1 MSPLNIEIKART
13 AEQDKIRALLR
24 ERAARFVGEDHQIDT
39 YYRVPRGRLKLRQG
53 TIERNL
59 IYYERPDQQGPKASN
74 VMLYKPGPDAAL
86 KEILTQVLGVLV
98 VVDKRREIYF
108 IDNVKF
114 HLDRVDHLGAFVE
127 IEAID
132 TDGRQQFDAQGGGD
146 WDTFYSRTVVPK
158 KVGALVEQG
167 RLPEAE
173 AFRQWAENDEIRRG
187 GRLFASGLIKGQA
200 GDMKGALGDFIA
212 AGKIKP
218 LWIQGQRRFHPD
230 NVMAYLR
237 TCEKQPRSHKRRRGQ
252 G

>member
-1 MSPLNIEIKART
+1 MSHLNIEIKARS

-39 YYRVPRGRLKLRQG
+39 YFRVPRGRLKLRQG

-59 IYYERPDQQGPKASN
+59 IYYQRPDQQGPKASN

-114 HLDRVDHLGAFVE
+114 HLDHVDRLGTFVE

-132 TDGRQQFDAQGGGD
+132 DDGTIGEARLHEQCAHYLDLFEIAEKDLVRVS
-146 WDTFYSRTVVPK
+146 YSDLLLQMLQT
-158 KVGALVEQG
+158 
-167 RLPEAE
+167 
-173 AFRQWAENDEIRRG
+173 
-187 GRLFASGLIKGQA
+187 
-200 GDMKGALGDFIA
+200 
-212 AGKIKP
+212 
-218 LWIQGQRRFHPD
+218 
-230 NVMAYLR
+230 
-237 TCEKQPRSHKRRRGQ
+237 
-252 G
+252 

>member
-1 MSPLNIEIKART
+1 MSHLNIEIKARS

-39 YYRVPRGRLKLRQG
+39 YFRVSRGRLKLRQG

-86 KEILTQVLGVLV
+86 MEILTQVLGVLV

-114 HLDRVDHLGAFVE
+114 HLDHVDRLGTFVE

-132 TDGRQQFDAQGGGD
+132 ADGTIGEARLHEQCTHYLDLFGIAEEDLVRVS
-146 WDTFYSRTVVPK
+146 YSDLLLQMLQT
-158 KVGALVEQG
+158 
-167 RLPEAE
+167 
-173 AFRQWAENDEIRRG
+173 
-187 GRLFASGLIKGQA
+187 
-200 GDMKGALGDFIA
+200 
-212 AGKIKP
+212 
-218 LWIQGQRRFHPD
+218 
-230 NVMAYLR
+230 
-237 TCEKQPRSHKRRRGQ
+237 
-252 G
+252 